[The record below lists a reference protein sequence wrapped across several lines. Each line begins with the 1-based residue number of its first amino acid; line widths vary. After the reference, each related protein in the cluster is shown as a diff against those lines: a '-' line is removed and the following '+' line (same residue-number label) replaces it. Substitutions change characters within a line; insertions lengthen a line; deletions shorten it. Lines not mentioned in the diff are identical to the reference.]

1 MEREKHRLNI
11 IENYYER
18 GLIERSD
25 NILSFKS
32 NIFVINQYDK
42 YIHEAYVSKQITP
55 KQYVE
60 LFSKRQKAIDSKM
73 EILFVEGVPHIKEEW
88 P

>member
-1 MEREKHRLNI
+1 MKRKKQRMNI

-18 GLIERSD
+18 GCVKRND
-25 NILSFKS
+25 NVLSFKS
-32 NIFVINQYDK
+32 NIFVVNQYDK
-42 YIHEAYVSKQITP
+42 YIHEAYISNQITP

-73 EILFVEGVPHIKEEW
+73 DILFIEGVPHIKEE
-88 P
+88 